1 MASAVPLSFA
11 TWMALLDNFAV
22 HSANFTGREI
32 GILQSLREVP
42 GFLAF
47 LVIFVLLVIRE
58 QRLALLSLLLL
69 GIGTALTGF
78 FPYATGLYFCT
89 VLMSIGFHYYE
100 TIQTSLT
107 LQWIEKERT
116 AETLGRIIA
125 VGSFS
130 GLIAYALVYVA
141 SKQFD
146 LSLTWIYLV
155 AGAATVFIAFLAW
168 SLFPLYPQRVTQ
180 HKHIVLRKRYWLYYA
195 LTFMSGARRQ
205 IFIVFAGFLM
215 VEKFDFD
222 VSDIAL
228 LFLANATLSIFLA
241 PRIGRLVARIGE
253 RSALLLEY
261 SGLIIIFT
269 AYAFVDSAS
278 VAAGLYILDHMFF
291 AMAIAIKTY
300 FQKIADQRDIAST
313 AGVSFTINHIAAVFL
328 PVVLGLIWLTSPAAV
343 FLAGAAM
350 ALISL
355 LLSCLLPKNP
365 TPGNE
370 FVFSMPGVPRPSNS

>member
-168 SLFPLYPQRVTQ
+168 SLFPLYPQHVTQ

>member
-47 LVIFVLLVIRE
+47 LIIYVLLIIRE

-89 VLMSIGFHYYE
+89 VIMSIGFHYYE

-146 LSLTWIYLV
+146 LSLT
-155 AGAATVFIAFLAW
+155 
-168 SLFPLYPQRVTQ
+168 
-180 HKHIVLRKRYWLYYA
+180 
-195 LTFMSGARRQ
+195 
-205 IFIVFAGFLM
+205 
-215 VEKFDFD
+215 
-222 VSDIAL
+222 
-228 LFLANATLSIFLA
+228 
-241 PRIGRLVARIGE
+241 
-253 RSALLLEY
+253 
-261 SGLIIIFT
+261 
-269 AYAFVDSAS
+269 
-278 VAAGLYILDHMFF
+278 
-291 AMAIAIKTY
+291 
-300 FQKIADQRDIAST
+300 
-313 AGVSFTINHIAAVFL
+313 
-328 PVVLGLIWLTSPAAV
+328 
-343 FLAGAAM
+343 
-350 ALISL
+350 
-355 LLSCLLPKNP
+355 
-365 TPGNE
+365 
-370 FVFSMPGVPRPSNS
+370 